1 MSTNTN
7 PDSIIFKIFTGTKL
21 VHSALF
27 HITKYACNKKTIVTT
42 SNDAIC
48 RNYNIQS
55 RNYNIQNDKK
65 SLNDAMH

>member
-7 PDSIIFKIFTGTKL
+7 PDSIIFTGTKL
-21 VHSALF
+21 VHNALF
-27 HITKYACNKKTIVTT
+27 YITKYACNKKKTIVTT

-55 RNYNIQNDKK
+55 RNYIQNDKK